1 MGRRG
6 KTALFLVLVAAL
18 ALVGGIEWLKGGLYI
33 AKHEGDTL
41 HLLDIVGRM
50 AGGQAIHRDFMT
62 PIGALAFLPVVAL
75 VKAGL
80 GAGQALVG
88 AQILVALL
96 CLPAIWWV
104 AASRLPRVAAFLAGL
119 YMLSL
124 ILSLSYGEA
133 DSSLSMSM
141 HYNRWAWALAY
152 LALIPSLIP
161 PASPTPGAER
171 IDGLVI
177 GLSMAALV
185 LLKITYFMAF
195 AGPVAFS
202 LVLLRAWRVLGVAVL
217 AGLAVALLATLA
229 GGTGFW
235 SAYAGDL
242 IEVANSSIRTL
253 PGQPLSALM
262 GAPAWLGANLCLLF
276 AVMLLRQ
283 AREDRAGLVLL
294 LLFPAFLYV
303 VVQNFGND
311 PQWLVFLVVLLV
323 ALRPAPEV
331 RNGWGWPLR
340 ELFGMTAVAAFAVAL
355 PSVLNTGYSAWR
367 HYWIE
372 PADYVAL
379 VPGRATHADLFAPR
393 LRFATTDALIALD
406 EPGGPLAAYREM
418 NGRGKLLAE
427 IGGRPVRFC
436 ELSSGLGAWYHT
448 VARDLEDAGLAGR
461 RIFEADLFNVLWLF
475 GDFPQ
480 LEGAAPWYYGGAP
493 GLSDADLVLVPDC
506 AISQPAR
513 KAKLDAIATA
523 GVGLREIRRAALYTL
538 YEPVRPGAE
547 PQLP

>member
-1 MGRRG
+1 M
-6 KTALFLVLVAAL
+6 
-18 ALVGGIEWLKGGLYI
+18 GGIEWLKGGLYI

-75 VKAGL
+75 LKAGL
-80 GAGQALVG
+80 GAGQALIG
-88 AQILVALL
+88 AQILVAAL

-104 AASRLPRVAAFLAGL
+104 AARLPRVAAFLAGL

-133 DSSLSMSM
+133 ESSLSMSM

-152 LALIPSLIP
+152 LALIPALIP
-161 PASPTPGAER
+161 PASPTHRTER

-195 AGPVAFS
+195 AVPVAFS
-202 LVLLRAWRVLGVAVL
+202 LVLGRAWRVLGVAVL
-217 AGLAVALLATLA
+217 AGLGVALLATLA

-242 IEVANSSIRTL
+242 VAVANSSIRTL

-303 VVQNFGND
+303 VVQNYGND
-311 PQWLVFLVVLLV
+311 PQWLVLLV
-323 ALRPAPEV
+323 ALLIALRPAPGM

-340 ELFGMTAVAAFAVAL
+340 DLFGMTAVAAFAFAL
-355 PSVLNTGYSAWR
+355 PSVLNIGYSAWR
-367 HYWIE
+367 HSWIK

-379 VPGRATHADLFAPR
+379 VPGNAAHADLFTPR
-393 LRFATTDALIALD
+393 SRFATADALIALD

-418 NGRGKLLAE
+418 NGREKLLAE
-427 IGGRPVRFC
+427 IDGRPVRFC

-448 VARDLEDAGLAGR
+448 VARDLEEAGLAGR

-480 LEGAAPWYYGGAP
+480 LKGAAPWYYGGAP
-493 GLSDADLVLVPDC
+493 GLADADLVLVPDC

-513 KAKLDAIATA
+513 KAKLDAIAKA
-523 GVGLREIRRAALYTL
+523 GVDLREMRRTPLYTL
-538 YEPVRPGAE
+538 YEARPGGQG